1 MANRTIGQSGEDK
14 AANWLESRGWQ
25 LLERNYRCR
34 FGEADIV
41 VWDGKTL
48 LMVEVK
54 ARGSVR
60 FGSPAEAIT
69 RKKLKRMQ
77 LVAESFRRE
86 RGPWAPVRLG
96 VVTILGEGEPEL
108 ITDIEAVD

>member
-1 MANRTIGQSGEDK
+1 MINRTVGQLGEDK
-14 AANWLESRGWQ
+14 AADWLGRNGWQ

-34 FGEADIV
+34 FGEADIIA
-41 VWDGKTL
+41 WDGKTI

-54 ARGSVR
+54 ARGSSR
-60 FGSPAEAIT
+60 FGLPAEAVN

-77 LVAESFRRE
+77 LVAENFRKE

-96 VVTILGEGEPEL
+96 VVTILGQGEPSL
-108 ITDIEAVD
+108 ITEIETID